1 MRVARRTLR
10 TTSNKK
16 RRSSPPARAS
26 TRKVNN
32 DMNLPR
38 LASLEELEDFMRSQ
52 KFLAA
57 GPTPNWDNPLTPPAQ
72 TPTVG
77 CRLQDFSG
85 RWEVL
90 FGEIQQTKWVRSG
103 VPLDFV
109 TEPPPLQRSPT
120 EFPLSSPHLESLRIT
135 AVQGL
140 LKKGAIEIVTNQ
152 SSPGLY
158 NRLFL
163 RPKPDG
169 TWRPIIDLRSELLYR
184 SKTN

>member
-1 MRVARRTLR
+1 MRVTRRVARRTLR
-10 TTSNKK
+10 NQN
-16 RRSSPPARAS
+16 RGSPPVRANTTNS
-26 TRKVNN
+26 KN
-32 DMNLPR
+32 DMNIPR

-57 GPTPNWDNPLTPPAQ
+57 GPTPSWDNPLTPPAP

-77 CRLQDFSG
+77 CRLQEFSG

-90 FGEIQQTKWVRSG
+90 FGEIQQTKWVKSG
-103 VPLDFV
+103 IPLNFA
-109 TEPPPLQRSPT
+109 TEPPPLERSPT
-120 EFPLSSPHLESLRIT
+120 EFPLSSPHLESLRLT

-184 SKTN
+184 SNTN